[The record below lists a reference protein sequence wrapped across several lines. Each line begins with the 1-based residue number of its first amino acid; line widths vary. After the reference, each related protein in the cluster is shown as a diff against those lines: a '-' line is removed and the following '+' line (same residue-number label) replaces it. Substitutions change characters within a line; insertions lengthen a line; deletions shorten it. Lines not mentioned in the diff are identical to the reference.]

1 MADEVGLVSASPILA
16 GSEDEVLLQ
25 ALRNVWPILSPDGRQ
40 IAINVAEDARQATGE
55 C

>member
-25 ALRNVWPILSPDGRQ
+25 ALRNVWPLLGAKGREQ
-40 IAINVAEDARQATGE
+40 AIETAKTIEGVL
-55 C
+55 